1 MTQVDLG
8 LTSVSWFDSADPVLA
23 LMTLNKNLGR
33 HCLPPLRRISPRDSK
48 LQREVGKWF
57 LDRDVTHR
65 AKLVW
70 LSSKNRVLAVST
82 LSCSE
87 LLILMLEI
95 WAIMY
100 VMPGLST
107 IVAQM
112 GWKVSGLGNL
122 LLVFLDE
129 AELLLHLLFLS

>member
-1 MTQVDLG
+1 
-8 LTSVSWFDSADPVLA
+8 
-23 LMTLNKNLGR
+23 
-33 HCLPPLRRISPRDSK
+33 
-48 LQREVGKWF
+48 VGKWF

-65 AKLVW
+65 VKLIW

-87 LLILMLEI
+87 VLILMLEI

-100 VMPGLST
+100 VMLGLYT
-107 IVAQM
+107 IVAQT

-122 LLVFLDE
+122 LLAFLDE
-129 AELLLHLLFLS
+129 AELLLLFLS